1 MSNYKFVFTVLTLFC
16 VFCFAEARPGSLRR
30 MVSLKN
36 QKGYIRYETRV
47 KNAVSTCSGEP
58 KRISYLLKGNI
69 PSGFVLYGSNRGFCF
84 KYRCGDEVLIYPLI
98 TFFETPDSSRYISL
112 HTLELGTEQC
122 SNYYYYLSP
131 RYTLLG
137 RLYESLS
144 SDYWWKVFPKNH
156 IAYILKGDIAEI
168 YVIGREKTILKM
180 LSIIISGC
188 ETTEDFDTQW
198 QSLNKQLSQ

>member
-1 MSNYKFVFTVLTLFC
+1 MRNYKFIITVVTLLC

-84 KYRCGDEVLIYPLI
+84 KYRYNDEILIFPI
-98 TFFETPDSSRYISL
+98 TTFLETPDSSRQVSL
-112 HTLELGTEQC
+112 HALELGTETC
-122 SNYYYYLSP
+122 SNYYDYLSP
-131 RYTLLG
+131 RYTLL
-137 RLYESLS
+137 
-144 SDYWWKVFPKNH
+144 
-156 IAYILKGDIAEI
+156 
-168 YVIGREKTILKM
+168 
-180 LSIIISGC
+180 
-188 ETTEDFDTQW
+188 
-198 QSLNKQLSQ
+198 